1 MKERLYLGM
10 DGGGTQ
16 TRALLVDQTGQVRGA
31 ARAGSANINH
41 HSPEQVRLTLH
52 QIFCEVLG
60 GDCREDI
67 LAAVFLGL
75 GGVATE
81 QDRQDVIALLP
92 SFEAQPALPRIV
104 IENDTVVGLTGGLAG
119 RPGLT
124 LIAGTGSAC
133 LGVNAQGRHWLCGGW
148 GALAD
153 DHGSA
158 PWIGLRALQ
167 AAVRAEDGRGA
178 STALQHIVFEFL
190 NLDEPRQL
198 VHRIHNH
205 GLERADLGRLAP
217 RVAEACS
224 QEDRVACA
232 ILEEAAVG
240 LADMVRVTAERLF
253 EEDACE
259 LVLVGGVALSGPPIQ
274 SLLIRHIEQACPQVI
289 LREPEFT
296 PVQGAVLEALRADGI
311 PWTPELFRTLK
322 GSTP

>member
-16 TRALLVDQTGQVRGA
+16 TRALLVDQTGTVRGA
-31 ARAGSANINH
+31 ATAGSANINH

-52 QIFCEVLG
+52 RILCDVLG
-60 GDCREDI
+60 GDCRKDT
-67 LAAVFLGL
+67 LTTLFLGL

-81 QDRQDVIALLP
+81 QDRQAVAALLP
-92 SFEAQPALPRIV
+92 PCGDPSAPPRIL
-104 IENDTVVGLTGGLAG
+104 ITNDTVVGLTGGLAG

-133 LGVNAQGRHWLCGGW
+133 FGINAQGRHRLCGGW

-167 AAVRAEDGRGA
+167 AAVRAEDGRSA
-178 STALQHIVFEFL
+178 PTALRQIVFEFL
-190 NLDEPRQL
+190 GLDEPRQL
-198 VHRIHNH
+198 VSRVHNH

-217 RVAEACS
+217 LVADACRLG
-224 QEDRVACA
+224 DPVACT
-232 ILEEAAVG
+232 LLDEVVGG
-240 LADMVRVTAERLF
+240 LADMVRVTAADLF
-253 EEDACE
+253 GEQSCE

-274 SLLIRHIEQACPQVI
+274 TRLIRQIEQASPQVI

-296 PVQGAVLEALRADGI
+296 PVQGAVLEALRADGV
-311 PWTPELFRTLK
+311 PWTPDLLHNLK
-322 GSTP
+322 GTTP